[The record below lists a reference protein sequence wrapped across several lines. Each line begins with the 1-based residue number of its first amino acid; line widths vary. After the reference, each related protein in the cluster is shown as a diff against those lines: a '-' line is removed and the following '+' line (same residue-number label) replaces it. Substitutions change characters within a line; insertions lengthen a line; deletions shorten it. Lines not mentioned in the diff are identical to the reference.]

1 MAAIVKLFRYK
12 IRIRVPGDTIDTRT
26 IPNLGPSRIST
37 TIMSINR
44 IYLEV

>member
-26 IPNLGPSRIST
+26 IPNLGR
-37 TIMSINR
+37 
-44 IYLEV
+44 LESQPEL